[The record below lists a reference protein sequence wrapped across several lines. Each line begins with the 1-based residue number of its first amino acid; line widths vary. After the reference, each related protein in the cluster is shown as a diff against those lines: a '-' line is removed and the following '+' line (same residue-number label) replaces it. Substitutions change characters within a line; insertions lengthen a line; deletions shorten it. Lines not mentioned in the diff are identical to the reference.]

1 MQQISVRIQKVVSL
15 YKNLFIFILQCQW
28 IGLGHKHCCVSVV
41 SIFYPSFCLSFVCR
55 SITFGFVWKNL
66 ICSKY
71 YVLCILMQMKLAAV
85 MKKNRWIQLPTRTI
99 GYNIVSFHIQH
110 SALLTTWLCMYR
122 YMTWSMYIL
131 YIPRYITNMYPAL
144 TSLFIQCICHWV
156 CMNAVRCFLSV
167 VRKYIIEYAGFELRR
182 GYFPLHVLFFQWDE
196 KGVCLRKRWDRCC
209 MRCIVKS
216 YLLTFT
222 RIE

>member
-85 MKKNRWIQLPTRTI
+85 MKKNRWIQWPTRTI

-110 SALLTTWLCMYR
+110 SVILTTWLCMYR

-167 VRKYIIEYAGFELRR
+167 VRKYIIELFLRIWNIMQNRSKYLHR
-182 GYFPLHVLFFQWDE
+182 GWLLKNMLLCNVGMFYFPFVYELLVLILWI
-196 KGVCLRKRWDRCC
+196 
-209 MRCIVKS
+209 M
-216 YLLTFT
+216 
-222 RIE
+222 